1 MTDIVAPIQGP
12 ERTKKLSDDNDDDAS
27 DDDIIINGFLSAKCE
42 W

>member
-1 MTDIVAPIQGP
+1 MTDIVAPIQGT

-42 W
+42 